1 MPESPTTADSA
12 SMTSPTAVTRGTPK
26 RRISEPVKKLG
37 AYIASTCHWMPSVA
51 SVTEWPQS
59 NIASGAEVIIRF
71 ISA

>member
-1 MPESPTTADSA
+1 M
-12 SMTSPTAVTRGTPK
+12 
-26 RRISEPVKKLG
+26 KLG

-51 SVTEWPQS
+51 FATEWPQS